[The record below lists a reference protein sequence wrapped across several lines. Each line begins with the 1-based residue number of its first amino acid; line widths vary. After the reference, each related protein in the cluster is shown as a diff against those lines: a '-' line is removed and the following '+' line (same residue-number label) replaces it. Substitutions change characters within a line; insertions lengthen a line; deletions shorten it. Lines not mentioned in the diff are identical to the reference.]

1 MSLSATT
8 NPERMPQHTRSMR
21 DRNYLAFLLLLPLAA
36 VLLFLI
42 REYQV
47 AGAFG
52 FPLDDSWIFW
62 VFARNLATGNGFSF
76 NPGQVILG
84 TTSILWVLVLS
95 GSYLITHH
103 VVFIGKLWGIIFFL
117 ASVLLTYRICLF
129 HTRSRTTAVAGTMTF
144 ALAPALIFGA
154 LSGMEISLATFLL
167 CLTLYFHLSE
177 KGKDRRIFASPILG
191 GLCFMARPELIML
204 YPLLLL
210 HDYVRTGRNPDHGGS
225 GILPTPVVR
234 KLIIFLASL
243 GLCLSLSRLLTGSL
257 LPNTLAAKTLD
268 SGFLWSVRHG
278 NLNELLISLSLNP
291 LIWGG
296 SMLIALVR
304 LNVLWSFFWVRG
316 LVRSLI
322 GKDTFVYPLVLLAIP
337 MTRGVVAPAYN
348 PLYGEYRYVSFL
360 LPLLAVLF
368 VIGWEASKQQAA
380 KEKLRPS
387 FNGWLL
393 YLGAAALVLT
403 VVFYLNPLVAKD
415 EIFRFLS
422 GYYFPSVQN
431 FSSFKFVLS
440 FTVVFMV
447 AVNLLFGSRF
457 LTQGA
462 PGRRALLLLFAAGA
476 VLQTGFLVNRAQ
488 FYALS
493 VKNINQM
500 QVHLG
505 KWIDQNTPTNSLV
518 AINDVGAIKFFG
530 RRECVDL
537 EGLVSPEVVPYK
549 ILGQYSYPLFF
560 DKNRPDYFVTFPVWY
575 PVIYDQLGL
584 WRDVLYEV
592 RIKDNV
598 ACGAAWAVVSKP
610 EWALFDSTFQ
620 NSSLLDLKP
629 YLPQKSFRR
638 RWDEALERQIL
649 IPDWRVYQLK
659 GAESWRGRNLSD
671 AEKLYRKAEACRPES
686 DEFYIQLAMF
696 YENIKDLDRRR
707 AALQEA
713 LKYRLF
719 PPPDYQPTARQ

>member
-1 MSLSATT
+1 
-8 NPERMPQHTRSMR
+8 MR
-21 DRNYLAFLLLLPLAA
+21 DRNYLPLLLLLPLVA

-76 NPGQVILG
+76 NPGQAILG

-95 GSYLITHH
+95 GSYLITQQ
-103 VVFIGKLWGIIFFL
+103 VVFISKLWGIIFFL
-117 ASVLLTYRICLF
+117 ASVVLTYRICLF

-154 LSGMEISLATFLL
+154 LSGMEISLATFLF
-167 CLTLYFHLSE
+167 CLTLYSHLSE
-177 KGKDRRIFASPILG
+177 KGKDRRTFASPILG
-191 GLCFMARPELIML
+191 ALCFLARPELITL

-225 GILPTPVVR
+225 GILPTRVAWKLVV
-234 KLIIFLASL
+234 FLVCI
-243 GLCLSLSRLLTGSL
+243 GLCLFLSRLLTGSL
-257 LPNTLAAKTLD
+257 LANTLAAKTLD
-268 SGFLWSVRHG
+268 SGLLWSVRHG

-304 LNVLWSFFWVRG
+304 LNALWAFFWVRG

-360 LPLLAVLF
+360 FPLLAVLF
-368 VIGWEASKQQAA
+368 VIGWEAFRQRET
-380 KEKLRPS
+380 KERLRPS
-387 FNGWLL
+387 LSRWLL
-393 YLGAAALVLT
+393 YLGATALALT

-415 EIFRFLS
+415 EILRFFS
-422 GYYFPSVQN
+422 GCFFPSVQN

-440 FTVVFMV
+440 FTVVFIV
-447 AVNLLFGSRF
+447 GVNLLFGSGFFSRH
-457 LTQGA
+457 A
-462 PGRRALLLLFAAGA
+462 ASKRVLLLLFVAGSI
-476 VLQTGFLVNRAQ
+476 LQMGFLVNRAQ

-505 KWIDQNTPTNSLV
+505 EWVDQNIPAGSLV

-537 EGLVSPEVVPYK
+537 EGLVSPEVIPYK
-549 ILGQYSYPLFF
+549 ILGQYAYPLFF
-560 DKNRPDYFVTFPVWY
+560 DRNRPDYFVTFPVWY

-584 WRDVLYEV
+584 WRNVLYEV
-592 RIKDNV
+592 KIKDNV
-598 ACGAAWAVVSKP
+598 ACGGTWTVVSKP
-610 EWALFDSTFQ
+610 DWPLFDSTFQ

-659 GAESWRGRNLSD
+659 GAESWRGRNLRD
-671 AEKLYRKAEACRPES
+671 AEKFFLKAEACRPQS

-696 YENIKDLDRRR
+696 YENIKDLDRRQ